1 MDGVEVDNVVR
12 GLESGKAFFTLFK
25 EALEEQS
32 QYADEHGVHWR
43 KLGALSVYAVS
54 PYGVLALLVAVIINR
69 INFFASTNTN
79 LRRAHRAP
87 RARMLGRIFGDNLAL
102 AAVLLILRGLAIS
115 FLLQSGFYVLVALR
129 SMAQTRDPSQLSRL
143 TKLIPSRWFQYEV
156 EEYAESRYMAMP
168 RDAVRFGPSVDM
180 LWPVFYSVSFSLF
193 AEAFALSINGNSKL
207 YHHGI
212 TLFELSLALHE
223 STSDPLNL
231 RSHRISRRPTEAVL
245 MVCLFVISDHV
256 NSQLM
261 GAFSL
266 REYALIPLTALSLPF
281 VWYFTSTMRNELM
294 AFPMNIAASY
304 LMVVVVMTISAVCF
318 VIFLLAFAAKGSR
331 VTELNYYSFFKDT
344 ASRSE
349 FFSKHLSISLS
360 QDFYTAMLNLGTFAI
375 SLAGAL
381 SYFGSLNVVNGPR
394 QTWVEE
400 CLLEIANGSAGT
412 AVPEDLGKR
421 VAAYFKENRINGYE
435 NFVSAPRDGI
445 LTDKEKPPQ
454 ASTTVLLRVKYY
466 LEIVTRFVDLVIS
479 MVWKNFFMARVVS
492 IFRKRN
498 ADPVSERVPK
508 FMRHLV
514 GNQTPDRQEST
525 EISETALL
533 AVADD
538 DDIDDLDYED
548 QDSESDADTI
558 NDEVSEQ
565 EFSSEALLEAA
576 EDNQYIMVHVKS
588 EKRLTRSTFREGG
601 EDALKEAD
609 TILDLILAHRKPQ
622 LHDEVNEI
630 ESRFLCVICQ
640 ENPREIITW
649 PCKCLAICESCRLSL
664 VAKGMEGCVC
674 CRRDVGGVSKI
685 FMP

>member
-1 MDGVEVDNVVR
+1 MEVELNNA
-12 GLESGKAFFTLFK
+12 LESGKAFVTLFK

-54 PYGVLALLVAVIINR
+54 PYGILALLVAVIINR

-87 RARMLGRIFGDNLAL
+87 RGRMLGRIFGDNLAL
-102 AAVLLILRGLAIS
+102 AAVLLILRGMAIT
-115 FLLQSGFYVLVALR
+115 FLLQSGFYVLIALR
-129 SMAQTRDPSQLSRL
+129 SMAQTRDPAQLSRL
-143 TKLIPSRWFQYEV
+143 TKLIPSRWFQYTV
-156 EEYAESRYMAMP
+156 EEYADSRYMAMP
-168 RDAVRFGPSVDM
+168 RDAVRFGPSVEM

-193 AEAFALSINGNSKL
+193 AEAFALSITGSSKL

-231 RSHRISRRPTEAVL
+231 RSHRISRRPSEAVL
-245 MVCLFVISDHV
+245 MVCLFSLADHI
-256 NSQLM
+256 NSQLV

-266 REYALIPLTALSLPF
+266 RDYALIPLTVLSVPF
-281 VWYFTSTMRNELM
+281 VWYFVATMGNEPM
-294 AFPMNIAASY
+294 AFPMNIAGSY
-304 LMVVVVMTISAVCF
+304 LMAVVVIGISAICF

-381 SYFGSLNVVNGPR
+381 SYFGSINVVNGPR
-394 QTWVEE
+394 HTWVED
-400 CLLEIANGSAGT
+400 CLLEMANGSPGV

-421 VAAYFKENRINGYE
+421 VAAYFKENSINGYD

-466 LEIVTRFVDLVIS
+466 LEIVTRFTDLIISVI
-479 MVWKNFFMARVVS
+479 WKNFFVARVVS
-492 IFRKRN
+492 IFRRRN
-498 ADPVSERVPK
+498 ADPVAERVPK

-514 GNQTPDRQEST
+514 RNLAPAVQESET
-525 EISETALL
+525 SESTMPAI
-533 AVADD
+533 ADN

-548 QDSESDADTI
+548 QESVSDAETI
-558 NDEVSEQ
+558 NDELSEH

-588 EKRLTRSTFREGG
+588 EKRLTRSTFKEVGDG
-601 EDALKEAD
+601 ALKEAD
-609 TILDLILAHRKPQ
+609 AILDLILAHRKPQ
-622 LHDEVNEI
+622 LHSEVNEI